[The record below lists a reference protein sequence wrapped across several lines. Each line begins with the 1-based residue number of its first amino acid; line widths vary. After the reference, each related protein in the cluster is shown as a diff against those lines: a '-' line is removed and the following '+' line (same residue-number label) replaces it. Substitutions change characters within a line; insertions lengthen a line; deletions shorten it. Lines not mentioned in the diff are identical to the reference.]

1 MVEIIKTIDGTYL
14 PVIGRY
20 IELFVYKGK
29 LCRGFLYVG
38 LDHNFNISIR
48 TTSLIVCKCLD
59 HEIIES
65 VYKDF
70 HKFIGKDGRF
80 KSKYIRKFRR
90 MLVRLNHNNYY
101 RFINSKGLYTLKKYP
116 KVNMVKHTI
125 LNKRQDLNKYILKV
139 GEIGNG

>member
-20 IELFVYKGK
+20 VELFVYKGK

-70 HKFIGKDGRF
+70 HKFINKDGRF

-90 MLVRLNHNNYY
+90 MLIRLNHNNYY
-101 RFINSKGLYTLKKYP
+101 RFINSKGLYTLK
-116 KVNMVKHTI
+116 NI
-125 LNKRQDLNKYILKV
+125 LRLIWLSIPY
-139 GEIGNG
+139 

>member
-20 IELFVYKGK
+20 VELFVYKGK

-101 RFINSKGLYTLKKYP
+101 RFINSKGLYTLK
-116 KVNMVKHTI
+116 NI
-125 LNKRQDLNKYILKV
+125 LRLIWLGIPY
-139 GEIGNG
+139 

>member
-20 IELFVYKGK
+20 VELFVYKGK
-29 LCRGFLYVG
+29 LCKGILYVG

-48 TTSLIVCKCLD
+48 TTSLVVCKCLN

-90 MLVRLNHNNYY
+90 MLIKLNHNNYY
-101 RFINSKGLYTLKKYP
+101 RFINSKGLYTLK
-116 KVNMVKHTI
+116 NI
-125 LNKRQDLNKYILKV
+125 LRLIWLSIPY
-139 GEIGNG
+139 

>member
-20 IELFVYKGK
+20 VELYVYKGK
-29 LCRGFLYVG
+29 LCKGILYVG

-90 MLVRLNHNNYY
+90 MLIKLNHNNYY
-101 RFINSKGLYTLKKYP
+101 RFINSKGLYTLK
-116 KVNMVKHTI
+116 NI
-125 LNKRQDLNKYILKV
+125 LRLIWLSIPY
-139 GEIGNG
+139 

>member
-20 IELFVYKGK
+20 VELFVYKGK
-29 LCRGFLYVG
+29 LCKGILYVG

-48 TTSLIVCKCLD
+48 TTSLIVCKCLN

-90 MLVRLNHNNYY
+90 MLIKLNHNNYY
-101 RFINSKGLYTLKKYP
+101 RFINSKGLYTLK
-116 KVNMVKHTI
+116 NI
-125 LNKRQDLNKYILKV
+125 LRLIWLSIPY
-139 GEIGNG
+139 